1 MAHCAGTAA
10 AAAAARRVSS
20 KRRRAANKGA
30 SARLGGRGGAA
41 PAERCGARAGA
52 GAEAA
57 PARAWGAATCG
68 GGARMARDV
77 RVRVGW
83 DPENILGPP
92 KAGHIDRRMFHRQL
106 QKDDELKQK
115 LEEET
120 KKARAELLAK
130 RAAREEAGLPS
141 PGEHEKA
148 VEYLLETEA
157 EEIPFEVARIQNCL
171 TEEWFAHVEDEV
183 RMAKF
188 DVSAESR
195 EDREAELSALLLVVR
210 SEIDTIKQVSE
221 RLISPAE
228 KLRDLFTAEDKKQHV
243 LDMAG
248 RNEIDD
254 TFLNLLEQN
263 ISAAEHA
270 EQQQAADFMKKLL
283 NLCKRVRDFWP
294 RAPASPS
301 RRAPPRAGRA
311 RRLASAGAAR

>member
-1 MAHCAGTAA
+1 M
-10 AAAAARRVSS
+10 
-20 KRRRAANKGA
+20 
-30 SARLGGRGGAA
+30 SARLGGRRLRERASSAA
-41 PAERCGARAGA
+41 EWNGKFGARAEPVSVWGASA
-52 GAEAA
+52 GAS
-57 PARAWGAATCG
+57 ARA
-68 GGARMARDV
+68 ARDV

-83 DPENILGPP
+83 DPDNILGPP

-120 KKARAELLAK
+120 KKARAELLEK
-130 RAAREEAGLPS
+130 RNAREEAGLPQ

-148 VEYLLETEA
+148 IEYLLETEA

-171 TEEWFAHVEDEV
+171 TDEWFAHIEDEV

-195 EDREAELSALLLVVR
+195 EDREAELTALLLVVR
-210 SEIDTIKQVSE
+210 SELDNIKQVSE

-228 KLRDLFTAEDKKQHV
+228 KLRALFTSEDKKQHV

-254 TFLNLLEQN
+254 IFLNLLEEN
-263 ISAAEHA
+263 IAAAEHA

-283 NLCKRVRDFWP
+283 NLCKRFVCHSLSALAPPSWP
-294 RAPASPS
+294 RTRSHSPHRALILLSLRSSCAANSHWAPRVCVSQ
-301 RRAPPRAGRA
+301 
-311 RRLASAGAAR
+311 L